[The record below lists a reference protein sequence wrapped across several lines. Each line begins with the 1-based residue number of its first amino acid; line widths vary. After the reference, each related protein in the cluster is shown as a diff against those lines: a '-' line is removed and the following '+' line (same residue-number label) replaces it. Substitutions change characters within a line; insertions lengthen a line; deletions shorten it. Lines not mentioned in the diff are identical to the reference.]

1 MPDDN
6 LKRMM
11 TLAEEFFDVKNDPD
25 QISVDD
31 RTRAKLLAIHPSTMT
46 DVQNEEGPIV
56 WVLVIPTT
64 TDVMEQF
71 LSKSINELQILQK
84 TLPGCQYEAA
94 YLCSAL
100 VLPEHRGKGLAKRSA
115 IQAVRNIQKHHQIRE
130 LYAWTFSPEGEG
142 LAVSIA
148 RELGLPLHLRG
159 DD

>member
-1 MPDDN
+1 MI
-6 LKRMM
+6 LIR
-11 TLAEEFFDVKNDPD
+11 F
-25 QISVDD
+25 
-31 RTRAKLLAIHPSTMT
+31 PSTT
-46 DVQNEEGPIV
+46 
-56 WVLVIPTT
+56 
-64 TDVMEQF
+64 EQGQSF